1 MFGISLAKCDLR
13 HVLRENEK
21 VNVELAAVGIASE
34 TRATASKNF
43 SCEVQEV
50 AAFVWLGPRIYVTQV
65 NRLPGFIYHH
75 LLSTM
80 ALDIE
85 IVAH

>member
-65 NRLPGFIYHH
+65 KPTARFYLSSFIKYNGTRH
-75 LLSTM
+75 
-80 ALDIE
+80 
-85 IVAH
+85 